1 MGHSEELAMENDQ
14 VSSIAEFCT
23 AKKLLAISRTTNSI
37 QKKNPRIYFIGICTI
52 LFSKKEISRNI
63 LKNCDLQAE
72 GGGRR
77 TSQWP
82 CGGFVLEEI

>member
-1 MGHSEELAMENDQ
+1 MENDQ

-37 QKKNPRIYFIGICTI
+37 QKKKKIQESLSLVYAQFC
-52 LFSKKEISRNI
+52 SQKKEISRNI